1 MNTKNVN
8 LPKKG
13 AARKWAQKLKDLRK
27 QKPPK
32 DLVDA
37 INQKERKDRDRA
49 ASSLPPD
56 RELEI

>member
-32 DLVDA
+32 ELVDA
-37 INQKERKDRDRA
+37 INRKERKDRDIA
-49 ASSLPPD
+49 ASSLH
-56 RELEI
+56 REREMEI